1 MRDCPALPI
10 IPPLLD
16 KGAVIVAHDPQS
28 MGEAKEELFDTIA
41 YADNIYS
48 AVQDADAVVLMTE
61 WNEYRNLDL
70 CEIKKLMRGNAFID
84 LRNVYERDSLEGM
97 GFIYTAVGR

>member
-1 MRDCPALPI
+1 MCSSDL
-10 IPPLLD
+10 
-16 KGAVIVAHDPQS
+16 
-28 MGEAKEELFDTIA
+28 
-41 YADNIYS
+41 
-48 AVQDADAVVLMTE
+48 
-61 WNEYRNLDL
+61 NLDL